1 MTKKQFIEKWQPGY
15 IDTNGTHKSDEWMRD
30 FMSLFEEEMQ
40 PPTLKKIEW
49 SDLDRPDLK
58 LIGSDIMLRFDV
70 YFDPA
75 DEAHDRVTPENPPNK
90 YVKFVHGNHYIQYE
104 ETWGWWLIFTEDQ
117 NKLRQIATIE
127 SIRDAV
133 DLVLIIENAS

>member
-30 FMSLFEEEMQ
+30 FVSLFEEDMQ
-40 PPTLKKIEW
+40 PQTLKKIQW

-58 LIGSDIMLRFDV
+58 LIGSERMQVFDL

-75 DEAHDRVTPENPPNK
+75 DEARDRVTPENPPRLP
-90 YVKFVHGNHYIQYE
+90 VKLCQ
-104 ETWGWWLIFTEDQ
+104 TIFTF
-117 NKLRQIATIE
+117 LG
-127 SIRDAV
+127 
-133 DLVLIIENAS
+133 

>member
-30 FMSLFEEEMQ
+30 FVSLFEEDMQ
-40 PPTLKKIEW
+40 PQTLKKIQW

-58 LIGSDIMLRFDV
+58 LIGSERMQVFDL

-75 DEAHDRVTPENPPNK
+75 DEARDRVTPENPPRLP
-90 YVKFVHGNHYIQYE
+90 VKFVSDDLYISWGKEY
-104 ETWGWWLIFTEDQ
+104 GWWLVWRETKITLQ
-117 NKLRQIATIE
+117 HIASFMSVQSAIDFVLPKADE
-127 SIRDAV
+127 S
-133 DLVLIIENAS
+133 